1 MLDSAPRASAAIQN
15 AALCPIRELAPLLD
29 DPAGLGARPMTI
41 LALIDFGPELLYRT
55 RHSVLAIPNH
65 RHQPGFTTGYRI
77 MTGSDFDAAERGL
90 RSAGVDLVLVCPS
103 SAESWFYDT
112 ESEAQTLSQALQ
124 AGEPPGYL
132 SRIALPAPLDGQ
144 FRLYA
149 LRGTASK
156 RAVVS
161 N

>member
-1 MLDSAPRASAAIQN
+1 
-15 AALCPIRELAPLLD
+15 
-29 DPAGLGARPMTI
+29 MTI

-65 RHQPGFTTGYRI
+65 RRQPGFTTGYRI
-77 MTGSDFDAAERGL
+77 MTASDFTVAERGL
-90 RSAGVDLVLVCPS
+90 RSAGIDLVLVCPS

-132 SRIALPAPLDGQ
+132 DRIALPAPLDGQ

-149 LRGTASK
+149 RRAASFK
-156 RAVVS
+156 SEIFS